1 MCLFTIYNFSG
12 CNRLKFINPEKKM
25 ERQLERKYHEKFK
38 YVEDSL
44 DGHGDSAFAFVSMWP
59 IPSGKN

>member
-1 MCLFTIYNFSG
+1 M
-12 CNRLKFINPEKKM
+12 RM
-25 ERQLERKYHEKFK
+25 ESQLERKYHEKFK